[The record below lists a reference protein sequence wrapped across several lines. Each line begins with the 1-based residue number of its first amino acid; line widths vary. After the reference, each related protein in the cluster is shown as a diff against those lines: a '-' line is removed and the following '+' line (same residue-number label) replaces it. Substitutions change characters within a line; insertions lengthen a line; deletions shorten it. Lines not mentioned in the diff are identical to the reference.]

1 MTQGEN
7 QLFSELKREQQEH
20 DLTKKELKELELDF
34 KKLRNAF
41 NELLDDYCAKR
52 ETYGFNDVDDVRYR
66 FMELS
71 GLLDL

>member
-1 MTQGEN
+1 MSHEQE
-7 QLFSELKREQQEH
+7 LFNSLKREIENH
-20 DLTKKELKELELDF
+20 ELTKKELKDLELDY
-34 KKLRNAF
+34 KKLHYAF

-52 ETYGFNDVDDVRYR
+52 EAHGFNDVDDVRYR